1 MIHCRAF
8 AFTVLL
14 LGAAAPVNAHGQSN
28 HTAGKMTS
36 NASYKPTRSG
46 YAPVN
51 GLQLYY
57 EVYGGQTTGVPL
69 VLLHGGGSTIGTN
82 FGRVIPLLGKNRQ
95 LIAVEFQAH
104 GHTRDIDRPFT
115 FAQDAEDVAA
125 LLALLH
131 VPKADVLG
139 FSNGGSTALQ
149 VAIRHPKVVNRIVTI
164 ASIYK
169 RDGMPAEFWDF
180 MQKGTFADMPQV
192 YKDEYL
198 KINPSQEGV
207 RAMYERDSRR
217 MIGFADWPDADI
229 RSIQAPTLVV
239 VGDRDVVRPEHALEM
254 SRLLPHGR
262 LSILPG
268 THGEYMGEIMTP
280 NVHERVPQLFVALVE
295 EFLSAGR

>member
-1 MIHCRAF
+1 
-8 AFTVLL
+8 
-14 LGAAAPVNAHGQSN
+14 
-28 HTAGKMTS
+28 
-36 NASYKPTRSG
+36 
-46 YAPVN
+46 VN

-57 EVYGGQTTGVPL
+57 EVYGDQAGGVPL

-82 FGRVIPLLGKNRQ
+82 FSRVIPLLEKNRQ

-104 GHTRDIDRPFT
+104 GHTRDVDRPFS
-115 FAQDAEDVAA
+115 FAQDADDVAA
-125 LLALLH
+125 LLNFLH

-149 VAIRHPKVVNRIVTI
+149 VAIRHPGVVNRIVSV

-169 RDGMPAEFWDF
+169 RDGMPAPFWDF
-180 MQKGTFADMPQV
+180 MQKGTFADLPQV

-217 MIGFADWPDADI
+217 MIGFKDWPDEDI

-239 VGDRDVVRPEHALEM
+239 VGDRDIVRPEHTLEM
-254 SRLLPHGR
+254 SRLLPRGR

-268 THGEYMGEIMTP
+268 THGEYMGEMMTP
-280 NVHERVPQLFVALVE
+280 NVHERVPQMFVALVE
-295 EFLSAGR
+295 EFLSADSK

>member
-1 MIHCRAF
+1 MLRART
-8 AFTVLL
+8 FTAML
-14 LGAAAPVNAHGQSN
+14 LGATLPSIAHGQATRP
-28 HTAGKMTS
+28 TAPTVRT
-36 NASYKPTRSG
+36 ASSRPTRSG

-57 EVYGGQTTGVPL
+57 EVYGDQAGGVPL

-82 FGRVIPLLGKNRQ
+82 FSRVIPLLEKNRR

-104 GHTRDIDRPFT
+104 GHTRDADRPFS
-115 FAQDAEDVAA
+115 FAQDADDVAA
-125 LLALLH
+125 LLNFLH

-149 VAIRHPKVVNRIVTI
+149 VAIRHPSVVNRIVSV

-169 RDGMPAEFWDF
+169 RDGIRAEFWDF
-180 MQKGTFADMPQV
+180 MQKGTFADLPQV

-217 MIGFADWPDADI
+217 MIGFKDWPDEDI

-239 VGDRDVVRPEHALEM
+239 VGDRDIVRPEHALEM
-254 SRLLPHGR
+254 SRLLPRGR

-268 THGEYMGEIMTP
+268 THGEYMGEMMTP
-280 NVHERVPQLFVALVE
+280 NVHERVPQMFVALVE
-295 EFLSAGR
+295 EFLSADSK